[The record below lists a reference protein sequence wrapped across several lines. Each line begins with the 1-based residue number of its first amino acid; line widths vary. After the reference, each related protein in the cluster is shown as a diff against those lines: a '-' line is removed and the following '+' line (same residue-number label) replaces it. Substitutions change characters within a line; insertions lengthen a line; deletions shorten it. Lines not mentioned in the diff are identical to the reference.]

1 MEPFVFESRT
11 SDSPLIDSIWR
22 TTSGDGG
29 TFISIAQPNVSL
41 VVTRQRG
48 KTWVSLMGPETVATC
63 AAVPDHAEFFGI
75 VFKLG
80 TYLPHLPT
88 RQLVDAHVELPA
100 ASANKVW
107 MRGAVWELPTFENA
121 DTFVSRL
128 IRDGSLSREPSIADV
143 ISGRMP
149 ELSVRTLQRRFVH
162 AAGISQGTMLQ
173 IGRAR
178 HALEL
183 LERGTSILDVVALA
197 GYSDQPHLT
206 RAVRLYTGQTPAQIL
221 RAPAIRSG

>member
-1 MEPFVFESRT
+1 MEPFVFESRA
-11 SDSPLIDSIWR
+11 SDSPFVDSIWR
-22 TTSGDGG
+22 TTSSEGG
-29 TFISIAQPNVSL
+29 TFISIAQPYVSL

-48 KTWVSLMGPETVATC
+48 KTWVSLMGPETVATH
-63 AAVPDHAEFFGI
+63 AGVPDHAEFFGI

-80 TYLPHLPT
+80 TYLPHIPT
-88 RQLVDAHVELPA
+88 RQLVDAHIDLPD
-100 ASANKVW
+100 ASARTVW
-107 MRGAVWELPTFENA
+107 MHGAACELPTFENA

-128 IRDGSLSREPSIADV
+128 IRDGSLSREPTIADV
-143 ISGRMP
+143 IGGRIP
-149 ELSVRTLQRRFVH
+149 DVSSRTLQRRFVH

-173 IGRAR
+173 IERAR

-183 LERGTSILDVVALA
+183 LERGTPILDVVALT